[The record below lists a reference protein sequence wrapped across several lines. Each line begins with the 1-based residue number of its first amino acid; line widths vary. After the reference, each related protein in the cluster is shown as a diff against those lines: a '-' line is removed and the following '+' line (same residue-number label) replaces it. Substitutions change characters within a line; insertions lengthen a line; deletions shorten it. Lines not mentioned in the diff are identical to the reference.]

1 MGVIA
6 EISMSAKLL
15 KRRLRKDPDS
25 VERVLGEIERLEDEL
40 MDAYDQYERESKCQR
55 D

>member
-6 EISMSAKLL
+6 EISMKAKLL
-15 KRRLRKDPDS
+15 KRRLKKDPDS

-40 MDAYDQYERESKCQR
+40 LDAFRQYQEDSGCRR